1 MPAGGTDGRLELDE
15 LGRAVDS
22 ATELD
27 LVGEDHPDEPTWGER
42 VAESRAGR
50 WWEGHPWARR
60 SIIGVAVVAV
70 VGLALSWT
78 GEAPPDDLEVVATV
92 ESDGGEVG
100 TDLIGGTVQ
109 AGFVVTDVRPGDDVT
124 VKAVVG
130 PGLRSATSRDLGG
143 GRVVVQAVLDCGEAD
158 ALDAPA
164 DRYGLRVSRT
174 DQWGRT
180 VVESRPLP
188 EGADWSGAVHEAC
201 WATTAEQA
209 LAVDDVGV
217 VVGPAYAMVR
227 LSVRITSSLPAD
239 ALVQALPVDDGE
251 VGVVLVDSASLPAGG
266 TVDLDVPLRVR
277 SCDSPQVPRWASTND
292 VSGGYS
298 ALEPGLQLDVTLPAS
313 GESRLTSIR
322 FDEAQARAIQEGLD
336 QVCAGVPRTTIS
348 LVDVGRAQL
357 SGAVVLMPV
366 TLDIRSEGL
375 ARRVLV
381 ESDDLYGEAIPKPVG
396 RGGRVD
402 GTWAFFC
409 QESVS
414 PMSVSL
420 QVNADGRDY
429 PWRWS
434 SEDPRLVRE
443 VQRVCP
449 GAQAPTTFVS

>member
-1 MPAGGTDGRLELDE
+1 MGGSGDGRLELDE
-15 LGRAVDS
+15 LGQAVES

-27 LVGEDHPDEPTWGER
+27 VVGEDHPDDPTWGER
-42 VAESRAGR
+42 FAGSRAGR
-50 WWEGHPWARR
+50 WLAAHPWVRR
-60 SIIGVAVVAV
+60 SALGIAVAAV
-70 VGLALSWT
+70 IGLALSWT
-78 GEAPPDDLEVVATV
+78 GQAPPDDLEVVATV
-92 ESDGGEVG
+92 ESDGRQVG
-100 TDLIGGTVQ
+100 TDLVGGTVQ
-109 AGFVVTDVRPGDDVT
+109 AGFVVTGVRPGDDVT

-143 GRVVVQAVLDCGEAD
+143 GRVLVQAALDCSEAD

-188 EGADWSGAVHEAC
+188 EGADWSGAVHQAC
-201 WATTAEQA
+201 WATTGEQA
-209 LAVDDVGV
+209 LSVDDVGV
-217 VVGPAYAMVR
+217 VVGPACAMMR
-227 LSVRITSSLPAD
+227 LSIAITSTLPAD

-251 VGVVLVDSASLPAGG
+251 VAVVLVDSASLAAGG
-266 TVDLDVPLRVR
+266 SVVLDVPLRVR
-277 SCDSPQVPRWASTND
+277 SCDSPQVPRWASTDD

-298 ALEPGLQLDVTLPAS
+298 ALEPGLQLDVTLPGS
-313 GESRLTSIR
+313 GESRLTAIR
-322 FDEAQARAIQEGLD
+322 FDDAQARAIQEGLD
-336 QVCAGVPRTTIS
+336 QVCDGVPRTTIS

-366 TLDIRSEGL
+366 VLDVRSDGL
-375 ARRVLV
+375 ARRLLV
-381 ESDDLYGEAIPKPVG
+381 ESEDLFGEAIPKPVG
-396 RGGRVD
+396 RGGRVE

-414 PMSVSL
+414 PMTVSL

-429 PWRWS
+429 PWRWAS
-434 SEDPRLVRE
+434 QDPRLVRE

>member
-1 MPAGGTDGRLELDE
+1 MGGSGDGRLELDE
-15 LGRAVDS
+15 LGQAVES

-27 LVGEDHPDEPTWGER
+27 VVGEDHPDDPTWGER
-42 VAESRAGR
+42 FAGSRAGR
-50 WWEGHPWARR
+50 WWAAHPWVRR
-60 SIIGVAVVAV
+60 SALGIAVAAV
-70 VGLALSWT
+70 IGLALSWS
-78 GEAPPDDLEVVATV
+78 GQAPPDDLEVVATV
-92 ESDGGEVG
+92 ESDGRQVG
-100 TDLIGGTVQ
+100 TDLVGGTVQ
-109 AGFVVTDVRPGDDVT
+109 AGFVVTGVRPGDDVT

-143 GRVVVQAVLDCGEAD
+143 GRVLVQAALDCSEAD

-201 WATTAEQA
+201 WATTGEQA
-209 LAVDDVGV
+209 LSVDEVEV

-227 LSVRITSSLPAD
+227 LSIAITSTLPAD

-251 VGVVLVDSASLPAGG
+251 VAVVLVDSAGLAAGG
-266 TVDLDVPLRVR
+266 SVVLDVPLRVR
-277 SCDSPQVPRWASTND
+277 SCDSPQVPRWASTDD

-298 ALEPGLQLDVTLPAS
+298 ALEPGLQLDVTLPGS
-313 GESRLTSIR
+313 GESRLTAIR
-322 FDEAQARAIQEGLD
+322 FDDAQARAIQEGLD
-336 QVCAGVPRTTIS
+336 QVCDGVPRTTIS

-366 TLDIRSEGL
+366 VLDVRSDGL
-375 ARRVLV
+375 ARRLLV
-381 ESDDLYGEAIPKPVG
+381 ESEDLFGEAIPKPVG
-396 RGGRVD
+396 RGGRVE

-414 PMSVSL
+414 PMTVSL

-429 PWRWS
+429 PWRWAS
-434 SEDPRLVRE
+434 QDPRLVRE